1 MAQRTK
7 IPRIY
12 VDWNT
17 YYNALGVYT
26 ATAIYRA
33 DTDEKGSYFS
43 MGMLN
48 PSNQRYISPQDIAV
62 GHNCSI
68 RYNSD
73 KWILNPE
80 QVNWGGVLGH
90 NLKTVDSSYF
100 FSLGVDRGATELHY
114 PYFNVINDIVNS
126 NLQTEVVSKP
136 QFDGFSLVELNG
148 TNADYTIDP
157 SKIKKNHLAFTGI
170 ASTSVGK
177 EFKFGSWCIG
187 NYYDLPHSAD
197 VSVKM
202 EYSYDGVKNVTTR
215 GGATLSNATY
225 IKPADWGNYGAWQL
239 GSDADGN
246 PVDNLRMGRR
256 SWSVN
261 FTYLTEDDIMA
272 KVAATSNAS
281 SSFEDSQN
289 PNENTLLDGTDFISQ
304 VWNRTLGHHLPFIFQ
319 ADNTNNNPDQFC
331 IARFDQNSLVVNQT
345 APNLYSISLK
355 IVESY

>member
-12 VDWNT
+12 VDV
-17 YYNALGVYT
+17 YSYLNAIGLVESTGTNSLGENLNV
-26 ATAIYRA
+26 
-33 DTDEKGSYFS
+33 G
-43 MGMLN
+43 LN
-48 PSNQRYISPQDIAV
+48 PTNSNSYTMSANSNFFRMQFKQNIPLSFFQNKDNKTAYALL
-62 GHNCSI
+62 GHNCSSS
-68 RYNSD
+68 N
-73 KWILNPE
+73 
-80 QVNWGGVLGH
+80 VNWNIKVRNTINNAAEEDYGTEGYNEIINKGRGG
-90 NLKTVDSSYF
+90 SQ
-100 FSLGVDRGATELHY
+100 
-114 PYFNVINDIVNS
+114 FNEPD
-126 NLQTEVVSKP
+126 
-136 QFDGFSLVELNG
+136 FDGFSIYEAEHGITNDEIAEMQMRLQVPDESRPTLEIGSLFMG
-148 TNADYTIDP
+148 T
-157 SKIKKNHLAFTGI
+157 
-170 ASTSVGK
+170 
-177 EFKFGSWCIG
+177 
-187 NYYDLPHSAD
+187 YYDFPHAAD

-202 EYSYDGVKNVTTR
+202 EYSYDGIKNVTTS

-272 KVAATSNAS
+272 KVAATSNAG

-304 VWNRTLGHHLPFIFQ
+304 VWNRTLGHHLPFIWQ
-319 ADNTNNNPDQFC
+319 SDNTNNNPDQFC

-355 IVESY
+355 VVETY